1 MVWFHIAER
10 KMPLTMSKAPAR
22 VSRSSTAQ
30 TCRSCPAAAIARPH
44 PAAAST
50 IARPCRWTR
59 PVQPLVRLT
68 SRDPAGSAAYSPT
81 P

>member
-1 MVWFHIAER
+1 
-10 KMPLTMSKAPAR
+10 MPLIMSKAPAR
-22 VSRSSTAQ
+22 ASSRRTRQ
-30 TCRSCPAAAIARPH
+30 TRRSCPAAAIASPQ

-50 IARPCRWTR
+50 IARPCRWIR
-59 PVQPLVRLT
+59 VVQPLVRLT